1 MNDLEFNIPPRRE
14 LIYNMMQLPIVG
26 IGGYHIYKYLNP
38 TPFKEEEAKQ
48 KTRIKENYGNNA
60 YADNERKRVLERIEF
75 MKTTPLKDMP
85 VISKDYNNM
94 ITKLGLLN
102 NKISTIT
109 NTKSDNTAMASLLEE
124 LKFTVLYKHLE
135 KQPDES
141 FINPAHLFSVGA
153 WCGAGTAILNAL
165 ESDPKQHYK
174 IDKICKIHD
183 LSYMAAKSR
192 FDIHRADIQMLLSIL
207 DEYTIPNLGKGIYR
221 VATAETLPINEF
233 IQYIGTLLVQT
244 MMNPIKTI
252 TNELTGSGL
261 LGNVLGGL
269 RAIDYLSGNPGR
281 PGFRQIISDIMF
293 ARERVMAIIG
303 FGAIGMKLM
312 YDISIGKA
320 TNTVYGYEETK
331 FNPDEVSYLIREFES
346 TQNKRLEENG
356 YEPIDF
362 QGMLELPQEDF
373 EAVIATY
380 TEPEVEQ
387 EEQEEDDEI
396 LDINEKEE
404 AINEA
409 EYLENLT
416 NDLYEL

>member
-1 MNDLEFNIPPRRE
+1 
-14 LIYNMMQLPIVG
+14 
-26 IGGYHIYKYLNP
+26 
-38 TPFKEEEAKQ
+38 
-48 KTRIKENYGNNA
+48 
-60 YADNERKRVLERIEF
+60 
-75 MKTTPLKDMP
+75 
-85 VISKDYNNM
+85 
-94 ITKLGLLN
+94 
-102 NKISTIT
+102 
-109 NTKSDNTAMASLLEE
+109 
-124 LKFTVLYKHLE
+124 
-135 KQPDES
+135 
-141 FINPAHLFSVGA
+141 
-153 WCGAGTAILNAL
+153 
-165 ESDPKQHYK
+165 
-174 IDKICKIHD
+174 
-183 LSYMAAKSR
+183 
-192 FDIHRADIQMLLSIL
+192 
-207 DEYTIPNLGKGIYR
+207 
-221 VATAETLPINEF
+221 
-233 IQYIGTLLVQT
+233 
-244 MMNPIKTI
+244 MNPIKTI